1 MEFYNHYTTTYH
13 NGVEVAFQMCGTML
27 SENVLENRTDELTWD
42 NLNDYY
48 RENGL
53 ALPFNVWYFKKG
65 RLVSFFNGSL
75 FNKNK
80 RDIKEWK
87 TPLNITV
94 KHEYKQR
101 LGVSIDYVLKWH
113 NPEKAIQYLN
123 ERGLKIS

>member
-13 NGVEVAFQMCGTML
+13 NGVKVASKMCGTML
-27 SENVLENRTDELTWD
+27 SEDTPENRTDELTWN
-42 NLNDYY
+42 NLKEYY
-48 RENGL
+48 HENGL
-53 ALPFNVWYFKKG
+53 ALPFNVWNCKKG

-94 KHEYKQR
+94 KHEYKKR
-101 LGVSIDYVLKWH
+101 FVSIDYVLKWYDVD
-113 NPEKAIQYLN
+113 KAIQYLN
-123 ERGLKIS
+123 EHGLKI